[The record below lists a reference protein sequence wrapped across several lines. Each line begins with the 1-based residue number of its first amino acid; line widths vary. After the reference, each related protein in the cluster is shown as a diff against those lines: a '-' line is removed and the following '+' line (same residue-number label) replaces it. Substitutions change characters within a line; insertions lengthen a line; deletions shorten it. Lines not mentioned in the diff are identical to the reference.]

1 MKKTFLFVVVCALV
15 GAVVPVSGQC
25 SLSGW
30 VEDKDRGGTN
40 VRATP
45 AANAKVVKI
54 FPFAKEDGEQAM
66 VDIIG
71 YSGGWLKIRSAETVD
86 GTELLK
92 EPAWISAKLVTASVE
107 TDTNKPAT
115 LYSTP
120 SRRGR
125 KVGTIPTEAPIRI
138 AGFDCFGFK
147 VTYKGKTGWLSKED
161 TCGSPVTTCP

>member
-1 MKKTFLFVVVCALV
+1 MKRTIVFLTLFALI
-15 GAVVPVSGQC
+15 GAVLPVSGQC

-45 AANAKVVKI
+45 AANGKVVKI
-54 FPFAKEDGEQAM
+54 FPFAKENGEQAM
-66 VDIIG
+66 VNIIG

-120 SRRGR
+120 SRKAARSGR
-125 KVGTIPTEAPIRI
+125 SQ
-138 AGFDCFGFK
+138 
-147 VTYKGKTGWLSKED
+147 SKRRS
-161 TCGSPVTTCP
+161 GSPDSTASVLR